1 MKAVVWHGP
10 HNVCVERVKDP
21 EIVNPHD
28 AILRVTASAI
38 CGSDLHLYNGF
49 MPTMKPGDILG
60 HEFIGIIEETGPE
73 VRKVRPGDRVAVP
86 FNIACGNCEPCTLE
100 RWSLCDN
107 SNPNASMA
115 ERLYGYSAAGLV
127 GYSHLFGGYSG
138 GQAEFVRVPFAD
150 VGCVQ
155 IPDDV
160 DDERALFL
168 TDIFPTGYMAAENCD
183 IKGGDVVA
191 VWGCGPVGQFAIR
204 SAFLLGA
211 EEVIAIDRIPER
223 LQMARDGGA
232 RTVHFDEVNVLD
244 ALFEMTGGRG
254 PDACIDCVGMEA
266 HGRTPDAVADKVKQT
281 MRMEL
286 DRAHVLRLAI
296 QACGKGGTLS
306 VPGVYGGFIDKMP
319 MGTVFEKGLQLRTGQ
334 THTHRYMRPL
344 LDRIRR
350 GDIDP
355 SFIITHH
362 GTLDDAP
369 EYYELMAKHEDNF
382 VKSFL
387 RPAAFTQGEVSRYN
401 RGAQELTQARR

>member
-1 MKAVVWHGP
+1 MKAVVWHGT
-10 HNVCVERVKDP
+10 HDVRVERVRDP

-28 AILRVTASAI
+28 VIVRVTSTAI
-38 CGSDLHLYNGF
+38 CGSDLHLYNGY
-49 MPTMKPGDILG
+49 MPMMKPGDVLG
-60 HEFIGIIEETGPE
+60 HEFMGIVQETGPQ
-73 VRKVRPGDRVAVP
+73 VRQLRAGDRVAVP
-86 FNIACGNCEPCTLE
+86 FNIACGACEQCMLE
-100 RWSLCDN
+100 KWSLCDN
-107 SNPNASMA
+107 SNPNAAMA
-115 ERLYGYSAAGLV
+115 ERLYGYSCAGLF

-138 GQAEFVRVPFAD
+138 GQAEYVRVPFGD
-150 VGCVQ
+150 VGAVP
-155 IPDDV
+155 IPQDV

-183 IKGGDVVA
+183 IEPGDVIA

-211 EEVIAIDRIPER
+211 DDVIAIDRVPER
-223 LQMARDGGA
+223 LQMAADAGA
-232 RTVHFDEVNVLD
+232 RTVHFDEVN
-244 ALFEMTGGRG
+244 ALEALYEMTGGRG

-266 HGRTPDAVADKVKQT
+266 HGRTPDAVFDKAKQAV
-281 MRMEL
+281 RLEL

-319 MGTVFEKGLQLRTGQ
+319 VGAIFEKGLQLRTGQ

-350 GDIDP
+350 GEIDP

-362 GTLDDAP
+362 GTLEDAP
-369 EYYELMAKHEDNF
+369 KYYSLMAKHEDNF

-387 RPAAFTQGEVSRYN
+387 RPSVFTQGEVEQFARSS
-401 RGAQELTQARR
+401 QELTRSRR

>member
-1 MKAVVWHGP
+1 MKAVVWNGP
-10 HNVCVERVKDP
+10 HNVRVERVDDP
-21 EIVNPHD
+21 QIVNPRD
-28 AILRVTASAI
+28 AIVRVTATAI

-60 HEFIGIIEETGPE
+60 HEFMGIVEEVGPE
-73 VRKVRPGDRVAVP
+73 VRNVRPGDRVAVP
-86 FNIACGNCEPCTLE
+86 FNIACGNCEPCMRE
-100 RWSLCDN
+100 QWSLCDN
-107 SNPNASMA
+107 SNPNAQMA
-115 ERLYGYSAAGLV
+115 ERLYGYSCAGLF
-127 GYSHLFGGYSG
+127 GYSHLFGGYAG
-138 GQAEFVRVPFAD
+138 GQAEYVRVPFAD
-150 VGCVQ
+150 VGCLEV
-155 IPDDV
+155 PDNI

-183 IKGGDVVA
+183 IKRGDVIA

-204 SAFLLGA
+204 SAYLLGA
-211 EEVIAIDRIPER
+211 EDVIAIDRIPDR
-223 LQMARDGGA
+223 LEMARAGGA
-232 RTVHFDEVNVLD
+232 RTVHFDEVNVLE

-266 HGRTPDAVADKVKQT
+266 HGRTPDIVIDKVKQAT
-281 MRMEL
+281 RTGL

-296 QACGKGGTLS
+296 QACGKGGSLS
-306 VPGVYGGFIDKMP
+306 VPGVYGGFIDMMP
-319 MGTVFEKGLQLRTGQ
+319 FGAIFEKGLQLRTGQ

-350 GDIDP
+350 SEIDP

-369 EYYELMAKHEDNF
+369 KYYGLMAKHEDGF

-387 RPAAFTQGEVSRYN
+387 RPAAFTQGEV
-401 RGAQELTQARR
+401 AQYDRRREELTQTGR

>member
-1 MKAVVWHGP
+1 
-10 HNVCVERVKDP
+10 
-21 EIVNPHD
+21 
-28 AILRVTASAI
+28 
-38 CGSDLHLYNGF
+38 
-49 MPTMKPGDILG
+49 
-60 HEFIGIIEETGPE
+60 
-73 VRKVRPGDRVAVP
+73 
-86 FNIACGNCEPCTLE
+86 
-100 RWSLCDN
+100 
-107 SNPNASMA
+107 MA
-115 ERLYGYSAAGLV
+115 ERLYGYSCAGLF

-138 GQAEFVRVPFAD
+138 GQAEYVRVPFAD
-150 VGCVQ
+150 VGCVH

-183 IKGGDVVA
+183 IKPGDVVA

-204 SAFLLGA
+204 SAYLLGA

-223 LQMARDGGA
+223 LEMAADAGA
-232 RTVHFDEVNVLD
+232 QTIQFDEVNVLE

-266 HGRTPDAVADKVKQT
+266 HGRTPDAVFDKAKQA
-281 MRMEL
+281 MRLEL

-296 QACGKGGTLS
+296 LACGKGGTLS
-306 VPGVYGGFIDKMP
+306 VPGVYGGFIDKVP
-319 MGTVFEKGLQLRTGQ
+319 VGAIFEKGLQLRTGQ

-350 GDIDP
+350 GEIDP

-362 GTLDDAP
+362 GTLEDAP
-369 EYYELMAKHEDNF
+369 KYFELMARHEDHF

-387 RPAAFTQGEVSRYN
+387 RPSVFTQGEVSTYSRTEEFTY
-401 RGAQELTQARR
+401 TRR